1 MARQWTAKQA
11 IDAQNGVT
19 PSPTP
24 VAPVAPTTPTPIN
37 TPAPVT
43 APAPITPPTAPR
55 VEGQWNY
62 GTNEAQVLGEKPTV
76 APTQPT
82 PTVKPA
88 SASQAIAQGFKQE
101 IKPVAKGANAP
112 LTTEIG
118 REAKLGQLPTVQQA
132 QNQAEQD
139 RINTANLK
147 SQSGQQLWSN
157 LETISGANQSL
168 LNDRKAFDQAFGY
181 DNKDVSE
188 KALVD
193 AFWKS
198 KRLDA
203 NSIYN
208 SLATGAIIP
217 KESKN
222 TPAFTDALIRH
233 QDTTRFENLNP
244 YQLSKVI
251 NSELIPGTQ
260 TYADL
265 MAKNPQLVTDA
276 MKLASINTPVTARQE
291 TKTNWQDNLSAY
303 LSRSPVMQNQTT
315 VATIMNSD
323 PNIATKTNEVQAVED
338 KLTEAK
344 DRLKKVQENVTSRY
358 KGTGAT
364 KQTINAK
371 ALAESQDIIDEITML
386 EANKASASS
395 ALTTL
400 IQNAKDNYT
409 YARQDR
415 QDALDQYNKG
425 FAQLQ
430 AMAEMGMK
438 QDAQEYQK
446 QQDSVNRDLQLLQ
459 YYTNIDQA
467 NAKEARGYD
476 FQTQQDLRNFDQ
488 QKELAKMGYNN
499 QYNLANLGFNQDM
512 AKLRATQ
519 AFTAGQNTV
528 AQRNELIKSA
538 MAQGAT
544 YQDAVNQVMG
554 TGGGL
559 WDIRGMA
566 NQFPNQAWAKNNNPA
581 GITWNAN
588 FENMTPWSTADKL
601 RQAGIQ
607 FSKGTDRPAS
617 EWGNYVTFPT
627 IEDGLAAQRI
637 IMTETYGNK
646 SVGQMLS
653 SWVWTSE
660 WANYAKQVAWNA
672 GIDLN
677 AKVNTLDDQQIAQLQ
692 MAKIAKESPGLAKL
706 LQQAQPTQTTAPKE
720 VSANAKSWVDAW
732 DKWTMDLE
740 TILTKI
746 GSAKE
751 SAPLKNE
758 VMQYVASRWGVAYR
772 PPTDSNVVELKKK
785 ISELDQLIA
794 NDEQMENV
802 SWIWQMSPW
811 DTLTSKKQ
819 DYLSRVD
826 NILQWNVLQKL
837 IDAKAAWATFGALSD
852 AELKMLQSTSS
863 ALMGSALKDKDKVTW
878 FDISTPEMKRQLEL
892 LRDGYAASIAK
903 MTGANQ
909 WQTKSAPVSS
919 PVYDATKAQL
929 EKIKAERLK
938 ANK

>member
-19 PSPTP
+19 TPVAPP

-43 APAPITPPTAPR
+43 APTPITPPTTPR

-139 RINTANLK
+139 KINTANLK

-203 NSIYN
+203 NGIYN
-208 SLATGAIIP
+208 SLATGATIP

-260 TYADL
+260 TYNDL

-276 MKLASINTPVTARQE
+276 MKLASINAPVTARQE

-303 LSRSPVMQNQTT
+303 LSRSPVMSNPTT

-344 DRLKKVQENVTSRY
+344 DRLKKVQENVTERY

-415 QDALDQYNKG
+415 IDALDQYNKG

-430 AMAEMGMK
+430 AMAEMGMA
-438 QDAQEYQK
+438 QDAQEYKK
-446 QQDSVNRDLQLLQ
+446 QQDAVNRDLQLLQ

-476 FQTQQDLRNFDQ
+476 FQTQQDLRNFEQ
-488 QKELAKMGYNN
+488 QKELAKMGYIQDERMSNINFNN
-499 QYNLANLGFNQDM
+499 DIR
-512 AKLRATQ
+512 KLWLQQSYDTSKTATQ
-519 AFTAGQNTV
+519 NQ
-528 AQRNELIKSA
+528 LDMIKSA
-538 MAQGAT
+538 MAQGST

-554 TGGGL
+554 TGGGIDRQTAISQYGSTPAVRNFNPGNITDTWFGGQKVEWERFTRFNTPQEWFNAL
-559 WDIRGMA
+559 VSKIQNIQAG
-566 NQFPNQAWAKNNNPA
+566 NSKVYSPNMSLLRYISKYAPASDNNNPTA
-581 GITWNAN
+581 YANGIAKNLGISPNTQLKDIDPNALAM
-588 FENMTPWSTADKL
+588 EHARHEDGNMYKMLQDLWINSKQAIPQPEQTTATARQYSDSDLALLQGIDKL
-601 RQAGIQ
+601 DGSTNKILAQANLSPKDWALFKDGKLPPTNTQYRTSSTI
-607 FSKGTDRPAS
+607 SDTIDKLLNHPGLSDAVGTLKTPGLIPGTDRKDFDSLLTNFRDTLVLPNLGNLKGAMSDKDIEFLRNTAS
-617 EWGNYVTFPT
+617 SLNVDGTEKQFIDSLKEIQKKQYEVMNRWVT
-627 IEDGLAAQRI
+627 
-637 IMTETYGNK
+637 N
-646 SVGQMLS
+646 GQ
-653 SWVWTSE
+653 
-660 WANYAKQVAWNA
+660 AVA
-672 GIDLN
+672 
-677 AKVNTLDDQQIAQLQ
+677 
-692 MAKIAKESPGLAKL
+692 
-706 LQQAQPTQTTAPKE
+706 
-720 VSANAKSWVDAW
+720 
-732 DKWTMDLE
+732 KWTAFD
-740 TILTKI
+740 
-746 GSAKE
+746 
-751 SAPLKNE
+751 PE
-758 VMQYVASRWGVAYR
+758 VF
-772 PPTDSNVVELKKK
+772 
-785 ISELDQLIA
+785 
-794 NDEQMENV
+794 
-802 SWIWQMSPW
+802 
-811 DTLTSKKQ
+811 
-819 DYLSRVD
+819 
-826 NILQWNVLQKL
+826 
-837 IDAKAAWATFGALSD
+837 AKA
-852 AELKMLQSTSS
+852 
-863 ALMGSALKDKDKVTW
+863 
-878 FDISTPEMKRQLEL
+878 I
-892 LRDGYAASIAK
+892 
-903 MTGANQ
+903 
-909 WQTKSAPVSS
+909 
-919 PVYDATKAQL
+919 
-929 EKIKAERLK
+929 AERI
-938 ANK
+938 NNR

>member
-19 PSPTP
+19 PP
-24 VAPVAPTTPTPIN
+24 VTPVAPTTPTPIN

-43 APAPITPPTAPR
+43 APAPITPPTVPAQPR

-62 GTNEAQVLGEKPTV
+62 GTADNQVL
-76 APTQPT
+76 APKVET
-82 PTVKPA
+82 PSVSANIPKPA

-139 RINTANLK
+139 RINTSNLK

-157 LETISGANQSL
+157 LETISGANSSL
-168 LNDRKAFDQAFGY
+168 LNDRNAFNKAFGY
-181 DNKDVSE
+181 DGKDVSE

-203 NSIYN
+203 NSIYS
-208 SLATGAIIP
+208 SLATGTTIP
-217 KESKN
+217 NESKN

-251 NSELIPGTQ
+251 NTELIPGTQ
-260 TYADL
+260 TYNDL

-291 TKTNWQDNLSAY
+291 TTNWQDNLSNY
-303 LSRSPVMQNQTT
+303 LSRSPVMSNPTT

-344 DRLKKVQENVTSRY
+344 DRLKNIQKNVTERY

-364 KQTINAK
+364 KQTVNAK

-409 YARQDR
+409 MARQDR
-415 QDALDQYNKG
+415 EDALAQYNKW
-425 FAQLQ
+425 FEQLT
-430 AMAEMGMK
+430 AMAKMWMDQDNEQYK
-438 QDAQEYQK
+438 RQQDATT
-446 QQDSVNRDLQLLQ
+446 RDLQLLMHYDEQ
-459 YYTNIDQA
+459 DQA
-467 NAKEARGYD
+467 NAREQRGYD
-476 FQTQQDLRNFDQ
+476 FQMKRDEQNFGQ
-488 QKELAKMGYNN
+488 QKELAKMGYQN
-499 QYNLANLGFNQDM
+499 QYNLSNLGFQQNM
-512 AKLRATQ
+512 AQLAATQ
-519 AFTAGQNTV
+519 GFTSGQNAT
-528 AQRNELIKSA
+528 AQRNELIKAA
-538 MAQGAT
+538 MSQGMT

-588 FENMTPWSTADKL
+588 FDKMTPGSTADKL

-617 EWGNYVTFPT
+617 EGGNYVTFPT

-637 IMTETYGNK
+637 IMTETYGNS

-653 SWVWTSE
+653 KWVWTGE
-660 WANYAKQVAWNA
+660 WENYAKQVAWNA

-677 AKVNTLDDQQIAQLQ
+677 AKVNSLNEQQVAQLQ
-692 MAKIAKESPGLAKL
+692 MAKIAKESPWLAKL
-706 LQQAQPTQTTAPKE
+706 LQQSQSAQTPSPKE
-720 VSANAKSWVDAW
+720 VSANAKSWVDSW

-746 GSAKE
+746 GSSKE
-751 SAPLKNE
+751 AAPLKNE

-772 PPTDSNVVELKKK
+772 PPTDSNVVQLQKK
-785 ISELDQLIA
+785 IAELDELIA
-794 NDEQMENV
+794 NDEQMEDV
-802 SWIWQMSPW
+802 SWKLQMSPW
-811 DTLTSKKQ
+811 DNLTSKKQ

-837 IDAKAAWATFGALSD
+837 IDAKAGWATFGALSNE
-852 AELKMLQSTSS
+852 ELKMLQSTSS
-863 ALMGSALKDKDKVTW
+863 PLMGRALKDNDKVTW
-878 FDISTPEMKRQLEL
+878 YDISTPEMKRQLQL

-903 MTGANQ
+903 MTGSSQ
-909 WQTKSAPVSS
+909 WQTKSAPVDNRFSELYS
-919 PVYDATKAQL
+919 QL
-929 EKIKAERLK
+929 K
-938 ANK
+938 

>member
-19 PSPTP
+19 TPVTPP

-37 TPAPVT
+37 TPAP
-43 APAPITPPTAPR
+43 APITPPTTPR

-62 GTNEAQVLGEKPTV
+62 GTNEAQVLGEKPT
-76 APTQPT
+76 PTQPT

-101 IKPVAKGANAP
+101 IKPVDVTKNAP

-139 RINTANLK
+139 KINTANLK

-157 LETISGANQSL
+157 LETISGANTSL

-208 SLATGAIIP
+208 SLATGTTIP
-217 KESKN
+217 NESKN

-251 NSELIPGTQ
+251 NSELIPWTQ
-260 TYADL
+260 TYNDL

-291 TKTNWQDNLSAY
+291 TSNWQDNLSNY

-338 KLTEAK
+338 KLTDAK

-446 QQDSVNRDLQLLQ
+446 QQDSVNRDLQMLQ

-476 FQTQQDLRNFDQ
+476 FQERSDLRNFEQ
-488 QKELAKMGYNN
+488 QKVLNTMGYQQQERMSNLNYNQDINKLRLANDMQTNKDLQTRVMDMRQQGYSDQDIQNTIYGGGTTQQSSVADFIKGKEWFRWQAYDDATWKVLAPGEIPKGVATLWYGFTSVNGKPVKAWDTIDQATADAEFNNQIKRYQNFQNLVTVPLSESQKAALTSFEYNLGGGIWKKDAMPIITAINNGDLNKAGQLMQQYNKAGGKFVQGLANRRNEEAKLLMQSNTDSTEQNLTPLAKSSYQSKTLVWTPTQQSQILAELTRKWLIGNGEWN
-499 QYNLANLGFNQDM
+499 ANLYQ
-512 AKLRATQ
+512 AKPADKKEMITFIQWDNLMRKADEII
-519 AFTAGQNTV
+519 
-528 AQRNELIKSA
+528 QRR
-538 MAQGAT
+538 
-544 YQDAVNQVMG
+544 VNDG
-554 TGGGL
+554 TLSEMFGL
-559 WDIRGMA
+559 WDKYGLILA
-566 NQFPNQAWAKNNNPA
+566 NKLPNA
-581 GITWNAN
+581 I
-588 FENMTPWSTADKL
+588 KL
-601 RQAGIQ
+601 PNEIKMGEDFKALQ
-607 FSKGTDRPAS
+607 
-617 EWGNYVTFPT
+617 T
-627 IEDGLAAQRI
+627 ILGKE
-637 IMTETYGNK
+637 
-646 SVGQMLS
+646 LS
-653 SWVWTSE
+653 S
-660 WANYAKQVAWNA
+660 Y
-672 GIDLN
+672 
-677 AKVNTLDDQQIAQLQ
+677 
-692 MAKIAKESPGLAKL
+692 M
-706 LQQAQPTQTTAPKE
+706 KE
-720 VSANAKSWVDAW
+720 VSGATVADAEVARLMKQIPSLDEWSSDTFISSWNSYKD
-732 DKWTMDLE
+732 TM
-740 TILTKI
+740 
-746 GSAKE
+746 
-751 SAPLKNE
+751 N
-758 VMQYVASRWGVAYR
+758 
-772 PPTDSNVVELKKK
+772 
-785 ISELDQLIA
+785 
-794 NDEQMENV
+794 
-802 SWIWQMSPW
+802 
-811 DTLTSKKQ
+811 
-819 DYLSRVD
+819 
-826 NILQWNVLQKL
+826 
-837 IDAKAAWATFGALSD
+837 DAKKWFVNQYWFTDMPTAAKVLLW
-852 AELKMLQSTSS
+852 TSS
-863 ALMGSALKDKDKVTW
+863 KPTQQTA
-878 FDISTPEMKRQLEL
+878 QL
-892 LRDGYAASIAK
+892 D
-903 MTGANQ
+903 
-909 WQTKSAPVSS
+909 
-919 PVYDATKAQL
+919 TKAFT
-929 EKIKAERLK
+929 KAIMDSIN
-938 ANK
+938 ANR

>member
-19 PSPTP
+19 PP
-24 VAPVAPTTPTPIN
+24 VVPPVAPTTPTPIN

-43 APAPITPPTAPR
+43 APAPITPPTAPAQPR

-62 GTNEAQVLGEKPTV
+62 GTADNQVLWEKPTV

-88 SASQAIAQGFKQE
+88 TAKEAITQGFKQE

-139 RINTANLK
+139 RINTSNLK

-157 LETISGANQSL
+157 LETISGANSSL
-168 LNDRKAFDQAFGY
+168 LNDRNAFNKAFGY
-181 DNKDVSE
+181 DGKDVSE

-203 NSIYN
+203 NSIYGAI
-208 SLATGAIIP
+208 STGATVP
-217 KESKN
+217 NESKN

-251 NSELIPGTQ
+251 NTELIPGTQ
-260 TYADL
+260 TYTDL

-291 TKTNWQDNLSAY
+291 TSNWQDNLSNY
-303 LSRSPVMQNQTT
+303 LSRSPVMSNPTT

-344 DRLKKVQENVTSRY
+344 DRLKNIQKNVTERY

-364 KQTINAK
+364 KQTVNAK

-409 YARQDR
+409 MARQDR
-415 QDALDQYNKG
+415 QDALAQYNQG
-425 FAQLQ
+425 FQQLQ
-430 AMAEMGMK
+430 ALADMGMK
-438 QDAQEYQK
+438 QDSLAYQ
-446 QQDSVNRDLQLLQ
+446 QQKDATERDLGLLQ

-476 FQTQQDLRNFDQ
+476 FQEQSDLRNFGQ
-488 QKELAKMGYNN
+488 QKELAKMGYQN
-499 QYNLANLGFNQDM
+499 QYNLSNLGFNQDM
-512 AKLRATQ
+512 AKLGMQ
-519 AFTAGQNTV
+519 QSYSTAQN
-528 AQRNELIKSA
+528 ANQNQMDMIKAA
-538 MAQGAT
+538 MSQGAT

-554 TGGGL
+554 TGGQQTQVWNLSGAELMKVLASGKLNGNKFFGVYATADMDGTDRANIYNKAENMGL
-559 WDIRGMA
+559 DSFVNQYKGTKITPEMINIAAQKTGMDPLMIA
-566 NQFPNQAWAKNNNPA
+566 TVMAADSSMGTKWLGARNNNPWNVGQFDRLGTQWVA
-581 GITWNAN
+581 GYKTLQDGVNAVA
-588 FENMTPWSTADKL
+588 ENLQKRVNALIPKL
-601 RQAGIQ
+601 PKSNQ
-607 FSKGTDRPAS
+607 
-617 EWGNYVTFPT
+617 
-627 IEDGLAAQRI
+627 
-637 IMTETYGNK
+637 
-646 SVGQMLS
+646 SVG
-653 SWVWTSE
+653 
-660 WANYAKQVAWNA
+660 
-672 GIDLN
+672 
-677 AKVNTLDDQQIAQLQ
+677 
-692 MAKIAKESPGLAKL
+692 
-706 LQQAQPTQTTAPKE
+706 QTTAPKE
-720 VSANAKSWVDAW
+720 VSANAKSWVDSW

-746 GSAKE
+746 GSSKE
-751 SAPLKNE
+751 AAPLKNE

-772 PPTDSNVVELKKK
+772 PPTDSNVVQLQKKVA
-785 ISELDQLIA
+785 ELDELIA

-802 SWIWQMSPW
+802 SWKWQMSPW
-811 DTLTSKKQ
+811 DNLTSKKQ

-826 NILQWNVLQKL
+826 NLLQWNVLQKL
-837 IDAKAAWATFGALSD
+837 IDAKAGWATFGALSD
-852 AELKMLQSTSS
+852 AELKMLQSVSS
-863 ALMGSALKDKDKVTW
+863 PLMGRALKDNDKVTW
-878 FDISTPEMKRQLEL
+878 FDISTPEMKRQLQL
-892 LRDGYAASIAK
+892 LRDGYAASIDK
-903 MTGANQ
+903 MTGRVSLSE
-909 WQTKSAPVSS
+909 KSNATPVDNRYSELYS
-919 PVYDATKAQL
+919 QL
-929 EKIKAERLK
+929 K
-938 ANK
+938 

>member
-19 PSPTP
+19 PPVVPP

-37 TPAPVT
+37 TPAPV
-43 APAPITPPTAPR
+43 APAPITPPTVPAQPR

-62 GTNEAQVLGEKPTV
+62 GTNQEQVLWANPTV

-88 SASQAIAQGFKQE
+88 SASQAITQGFKQE
-101 IKPVAKGANAP
+101 IKPVDVTKNAP

-139 RINTANLK
+139 RINTSNLK
-147 SQSGQQLWSN
+147 SQSGNQLWSN
-157 LETISGANQSL
+157 LESISGANSSL
-168 LNDRKAFDQAFGY
+168 LNDRNAFNKAFGY
-181 DNKDVSE
+181 DGKDVSE

-208 SLATGAIIP
+208 SLATGTTIP
-217 KESKN
+217 NESKN
-222 TPAFTDALIRH
+222 TPAFSDALIRH

-251 NSELIPGTQ
+251 NTELIPWTQ
-260 TYADL
+260 TYNDL

-276 MKLASINTPVTARQE
+276 MKLASINAPVTARQE
-291 TKTNWQDNLSAY
+291 TTNWQDNLSNY
-303 LSRSPVMQNQTT
+303 LARSPVMSNPTT

-344 DRLKKVQENVTSRY
+344 DRLKNIQKNVTERY

-364 KQTINAK
+364 KQTVNAK

-415 QDALDQYNKG
+415 QDALAQYNQG
-425 FAQLQ
+425 FQQLQ
-430 AMAEMGMK
+430 ALADMGMK
-438 QDAQEYQK
+438 QDSLAYQ
-446 QQDSVNRDLQLLQ
+446 QQKDATERDLGLLQ

-476 FQTQQDLRNFDQ
+476 FQEQSDLRNFDQ
-488 QKELAKMGYNN
+488 QKELAKMGYQN
-499 QYNLANLGFNQDM
+499 QYNLSNLGFNQDM
-512 AKLRATQ
+512 AKLGMQQSYT
-519 AFTAGQNTV
+519 TAQN
-528 AQRNELIKSA
+528 ANQNQMDMIKAA

-554 TGGGL
+554 TSGQQTQVWNLSGAELMKVLASGKLNGNKFFGVYATADMDGTDRANIYKKAENMGL
-559 WDIRGMA
+559 DSFVSQYKGTQITPEMIQIAAQKTGMDPLMIA
-566 NQFPNQAWAKNNNPA
+566 TVMAADSSMGTKWLGAKNNNPWNVGQFDSLGTQWVA
-581 GITWNAN
+581 GYKTLQDGVNAVA
-588 FENMTPWSTADKL
+588 ENLQKRVNALIPKL
-601 RQAGIQ
+601 PKSNQ
-607 FSKGTDRPAS
+607 
-617 EWGNYVTFPT
+617 
-627 IEDGLAAQRI
+627 
-637 IMTETYGNK
+637 
-646 SVGQMLS
+646 SVG
-653 SWVWTSE
+653 
-660 WANYAKQVAWNA
+660 
-672 GIDLN
+672 
-677 AKVNTLDDQQIAQLQ
+677 
-692 MAKIAKESPGLAKL
+692 
-706 LQQAQPTQTTAPKE
+706 QTTAPKE
-720 VSANAKSWVDAW
+720 VSANAKSWVDSW

-746 GSAKE
+746 GSSKE

-772 PPTDSNVVELKKK
+772 PPTDSNVVQLQKKVD
-785 ISELDQLIA
+785 ELDELIA
-794 NDEQMENV
+794 NDEHMEDV
-802 SWIWQMSPW
+802 SWMLQMSPW
-811 DTLTSKKQ
+811 DTLKSKKQ

-863 ALMGSALKDKDKVTW
+863 PLMGRALKDNDKVTW
-878 FDISTPEMKRQLEL
+878 YDISTPEMKRQLQL

-903 MTGANQ
+903 MTGSSQ
-909 WQTKSAPVSS
+909 WQSATTAPVDNRYSELYS
-919 PVYDATKAQL
+919 QL
-929 EKIKAERLK
+929 K
-938 ANK
+938 

>member
-19 PSPTP
+19 PP
-24 VAPVAPTTPTPIN
+24 VTPVAPTTPTPIN
-37 TPAPVT
+37 TPAPV
-43 APAPITPPTAPR
+43 APAPITPPTVPAQPR

-62 GTNEAQVLGEKPTV
+62 GTADNQVLWEKPTV
-76 APTQPT
+76 TPPQPT

-88 SASQAIAQGFKQE
+88 SASEAIAQGFKQE

-139 RINTANLK
+139 RINTSNLK

-157 LETISGANQSL
+157 LESISGANSSL
-168 LNDRKAFDQAFGY
+168 LNDRNAFNKAFGY
-181 DNKDVSE
+181 DGKDVSE

-203 NSIYN
+203 NSIYGAI
-208 SLATGAIIP
+208 STGATIP
-217 KESKN
+217 NESKN

-251 NSELIPGTQ
+251 NSELIPWTQ
-260 TYADL
+260 TYNDL

-291 TKTNWQDNLSAY
+291 TSNWQDNLSNY
-303 LSRSPVMQNQTT
+303 LSRSPVMSNPTT

-344 DRLKKVQENVTSRY
+344 DRLKNIQKNVTERY

-364 KQTINAK
+364 KQTVNAK

-409 YARQDR
+409 MARQDR
-415 QDALDQYNKG
+415 QDALAQYNQG
-425 FAQLQ
+425 FQQLQ
-430 AMAEMGMK
+430 ALADMGMK
-438 QDAQEYQK
+438 QDSLAYQ
-446 QQDSVNRDLQLLQ
+446 QQKDATERDLGLLQ

-476 FQTQQDLRNFDQ
+476 FQEQSDLRNFGQ
-488 QKELAKMGYNN
+488 QKELAKMGYQN
-499 QYNLANLGFNQDM
+499 QYNLSNLGFNQDM
-512 AKLRATQ
+512 AKLGMQ
-519 AFTAGQNTV
+519 QSYSTAQN
-528 AQRNELIKSA
+528 ANQNQMDMIKAA
-538 MAQGAT
+538 MSQGAT

-554 TGGGL
+554 TGGQQTQVGNLSGAELMKVLASGKLNGNKFFGVYATADMDGTDRANIYNKAENMGL
-559 WDIRGMA
+559 DAFVNQYKGTKITPEMINIAAQKTGMDPLMIA
-566 NQFPNQAWAKNNNPA
+566 TVMAADSSMGTKWLGAKNNNPWNVGQFDSLGTQWVA
-581 GITWNAN
+581 GYKTLQDGVNAVA
-588 FENMTPWSTADKL
+588 ENLQKRVNALIPKL
-601 RQAGIQ
+601 PKSNQ
-607 FSKGTDRPAS
+607 
-617 EWGNYVTFPT
+617 
-627 IEDGLAAQRI
+627 
-637 IMTETYGNK
+637 
-646 SVGQMLS
+646 SVG
-653 SWVWTSE
+653 
-660 WANYAKQVAWNA
+660 
-672 GIDLN
+672 
-677 AKVNTLDDQQIAQLQ
+677 
-692 MAKIAKESPGLAKL
+692 
-706 LQQAQPTQTTAPKE
+706 QTTAPKE
-720 VSANAKSWVDAW
+720 VSANAKSWVDSW
-732 DKWTMDLE
+732 DKGTMDLE

-746 GSAKE
+746 GSSKE
-751 SAPLKNE
+751 AAPLKNE

-772 PPTDSNVVELKKK
+772 PPTDSNVVQLQKK
-785 ISELDQLIA
+785 IDELDELIA

-802 SWIWQMSPW
+802 SWKWQMSPW
-811 DTLTSKKQ
+811 DNLTSKKQ

-837 IDAKAAWATFGALSD
+837 IDAKDGWATFGALSNE
-852 AELKMLQSTSS
+852 ELKMLQSASS
-863 ALMGSALKDKDKVTW
+863 PLMGRALKDNDKVTW
-878 FDISTPEMKRQLEL
+878 YDLSTPEMKRQLQL
-892 LRDGYAASIAK
+892 LRDWYAASIAK

-909 WQTKSAPVSS
+909 WQSAPVNS
-919 PVYDATKAQL
+919 PVTDATKARL
-929 EKIKAERLK
+929 EQLK
-938 ANK
+938 ASRNK

>member
-19 PSPTP
+19 PP
-24 VAPVAPTTPTPIN
+24 VTPVAPTTPTPIN

-43 APAPITPPTAPR
+43 APAPITPPTAPAQPR

-101 IKPVAKGANAP
+101 IKPVAKGVNAP

-139 RINTANLK
+139 RINTSNLK
-147 SQSGQQLWSN
+147 SQSGNQLWSN
-157 LETISGANQSL
+157 LETISSTNQSL
-168 LNDRKAFDQAFGY
+168 LNDRNAFNKAFWY
-181 DNKDVSE
+181 DGKDVSE

-208 SLATGAIIP
+208 SLATGTTIP
-217 KESKN
+217 NESKN
-222 TPAFTDALIRH
+222 TPAFNDALIRH
-233 QDTTRFENLNP
+233 QDTTRFENLDP

-251 NSELIPGTQ
+251 NTELIPWTQ

-265 MAKNPQLVTDA
+265 MAKNPKLVTDA
-276 MKLASINTPVTARQE
+276 MTLAKINSQVTARE
-291 TKTNWQDNLSAY
+291 EPKISWQDNLSNY
-303 LSRSPVMQNQTT
+303 LARSPVMSNPTT

-344 DRLKKVQENVTSRY
+344 DRLKNIQKNVTERY

-364 KQTINAK
+364 KQTVNAK

-400 IQNAKDNYT
+400 ISNAKDNYT

-415 QDALDQYNKG
+415 QDALAQYNQT
-425 FAQLQ
+425 FEQMA
-430 AMAEMGMK
+430 AMAKMGMD
-438 QDAQEYQK
+438 QDNEQYK
-446 QQDSVNRDLQLLQ
+446 RKNDDLNRDIQLLQ

-476 FQTQQDLRNFDQ
+476 FQNQQDIQNFEQ
-488 QKELAKMGYNN
+488 QKVLNTMGYQNDTNPTNN
-499 QYNLANLGFNQDM
+499 KFRNDLAILWATQGFN
-512 AKLRATQ
+512 
-519 AFTAGQNTV
+519 AGQNDKQNQTSRINTLV
-528 AQRNELIKSA
+528 NS
-538 MAQGAT
+538 GVP
-544 YQDAVNQVMG
+544 YQEAYDQVMG
-554 TGGGL
+554 TSGGL

-588 FENMTPWSTADKL
+588 FDKMTPGSTADKL

-617 EWGNYVTFPT
+617 EGGNYVTFPT
-627 IEDGLAAQRI
+627 IEDWLAAQRI
-637 IMTETYGNK
+637 IMTETYGDK

-660 WANYAKQVAWNA
+660 WANYAKQVAGNA

-706 LQQAQPTQTTAPKE
+706 LQQSQPTQTTATARQYSDSDLALLQGIDKLDGSTNKILAQANLNPKDW
-720 VSANAKSWVDAW
+720 ALFKDG
-732 DKWTMDLE
+732 KL
-740 TILTKI
+740 
-746 GSAKE
+746 
-751 SAPLKNE
+751 
-758 VMQYVASRWGVAYR
+758 
-772 PPTDSNVVELKKK
+772 PPTNTQYRTSSTISDS
-785 ISELDQLIA
+785 ID
-794 NDEQMENV
+794 
-802 SWIWQMSPW
+802 
-811 DTLTSKKQ
+811 
-819 DYLSRVD
+819 
-826 NILQWNVLQKL
+826 KL
-837 IDAKAAWATFGALSD
+837 LNHPGLSD
-852 AELKMLQSTSS
+852 AIGTLKTPWVIPGTDRKDFD
-863 ALMGSALKDKDKVTW
+863 ALLTNFRDTLVLPNLGNLKGAMSDKDIEFLRNTASSLNVDGTEKQFVDSLKEIQKKQYEVMNRWVTNGQAVAKW
-878 FDISTPEMKRQLEL
+878 TAFDP
-892 LRDGYAASIAK
+892 DAFAK
-903 MTGANQ
+903 A
-909 WQTKSAPVSS
+909 
-919 PVYDATKAQL
+919 
-929 EKIKAERLK
+929 IAERI
-938 ANK
+938 NNR

>member
-11 IDAQNGVT
+11 IDAKNSAT
-19 PSPTP
+19 PP
-24 VAPVAPTTPTPIN
+24 VVPPVAPTAPTPIN

-43 APAPITPPTAPR
+43 APAPITPPTVPAQPR

-62 GTNEAQVLGEKPTV
+62 GTADNQVLWANPTV

-101 IKPVAKGANAP
+101 IKPVAKGVNAP

-147 SQSGQQLWSN
+147 SASGQQLWSN

-168 LNDRKAFDQAFGY
+168 LNDRNAFNKAFWY
-181 DNKDVSE
+181 DGKDVSE

-208 SLATGAIIP
+208 SLATGTTIP
-217 KESKN
+217 NESKN

-251 NSELIPGTQ
+251 NTELIPWTQ

-291 TKTNWQDNLSAY
+291 TTNWQDNLSNY
-303 LSRSPVMQNQTT
+303 LSRSPVMSNPTT

-338 KLTEAK
+338 KLTDAK
-344 DRLKKVQENVTSRY
+344 DRLKKVQENVTERY

-400 IQNAKDNYT
+400 IQNAKDNYQM
-409 YARQDR
+409 ARQDR
-415 QDALDQYNKG
+415 QDALAQYNQG
-425 FAQLQ
+425 FQQLQ

-438 QDAQEYQK
+438 QDSLAYQ
-446 QQDSVNRDLQLLQ
+446 QQKDATERDLGLLQ

-467 NAKEARGYD
+467 NAKEARGYQ
-476 FQTQQDLRNFDQ
+476 FQERSDLRNFEQ
-488 QKELAKMGYNN
+488 QKELAKMGYNQQERMSNIGYNQDINKLRLSNDLQTNQDLQKKVIDLRTQWFDDTEISNIIYGQPTQTQVGNLSGAELMKVLASGKLNGQKFFGVYATADMDWTDRANIYKKAENIGLYAFVN
-499 QYNLANLGFNQDM
+499 QYKGTKITPEMINIAAEKTGMDPLMIATVM
-512 AKLRATQ
+512 AAD
-519 AFTAGQNTV
+519 
-528 AQRNELIKSA
+528 SS
-538 MAQGAT
+538 
-544 YQDAVNQVMG
+544 MG
-554 TGGGL
+554 TKWLGA
-559 WDIRGMA
+559 R
-566 NQFPNQAWAKNNNPA
+566 NNNPWNVGQFDSLGTQWVA
-581 GITWNAN
+581 GYKTLQDGVNAVAENLQKRVNALIPKLPKSQQTATWN
-588 FENMTPWSTADKL
+588 TSDL
-601 RQAGIQ
+601 R
-607 FSKGTDRPAS
+607 SKTLGLVTGGT
-617 EWGNYVTFPT
+617 EW
-627 IEDGLAAQRI
+627 ER
-637 IMTETYGNK
+637 
-646 SVGQMLS
+646 
-653 SWVWTSE
+653 
-660 WANYAKQVAWNA
+660 
-672 GIDLN
+672 N
-677 AKVNTLDDQQIAQLQ
+677 AKVNNIVKTAKADWISPTEAKKKLGYKSDDDITFIKNREWVMDEARKNYSTQTSQAKTALNLLAQPQTAIGDVASVVWFLKTIDPTSVARESEVQ
-692 MAKIAKESPGLAKL
+692 SVENARGIIDGISNVFAKAKEWTKLTDKQRQQLVDSINVIVQASNNKMADLVWVTQEEFNQRGLD
-706 LQQAQPTQTTAPKE
+706 P
-720 VSANAKSWVDAW
+720 SIIIS
-732 DKWTMDLE
+732 
-740 TILTKI
+740 
-746 GSAKE
+746 GSM
-751 SAPLKNE
+751 LKNL
-758 VMQYVASRWGVAYR
+758 WG
-772 PPTDSNVVELKKK
+772 
-785 ISELDQLIA
+785 
-794 NDEQMENV
+794 
-802 SWIWQMSPW
+802 
-811 DTLTSKKQ
+811 
-819 DYLSRVD
+819 
-826 NILQWNVLQKL
+826 
-837 IDAKAAWATFGALSD
+837 
-852 AELKMLQSTSS
+852 
-863 ALMGSALKDKDKVTW
+863 
-878 FDISTPEMKRQLEL
+878 
-892 LRDGYAASIAK
+892 
-903 MTGANQ
+903 Q
-909 WQTKSAPVSS
+909 WQTKSAPVNS